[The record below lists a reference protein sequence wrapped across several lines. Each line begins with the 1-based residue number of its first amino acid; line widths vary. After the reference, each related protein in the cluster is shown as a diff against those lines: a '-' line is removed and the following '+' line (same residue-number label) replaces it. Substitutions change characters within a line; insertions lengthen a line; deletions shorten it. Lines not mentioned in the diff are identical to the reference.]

1 MRKSFPLKGKAFLF
15 KREDFSLSEGK
26 LFPGFEKGVETLCI
40 DNQCIKLR
48 TDEVEKAVAVSG
60 NAEQATEEG
69 QTLVKLGAYSSV
81 VFKLK

>member
-1 MRKSFPLKGKAFLF
+1 MSRHAVYNETNETYKSLAAWYMTKDEEKMLVLHNFGGAEVQFPL
-15 KREDFSLSEGK
+15 
-26 LFPGFEKGVETLCI
+26 
-40 DNQCIKLR
+40 

-60 NAEQATEEG
+60 NVEQATEEG

>member
-1 MRKSFPLKGKAFLF
+1 MLVLHNFGGAEVQFPL
-15 KREDFSLSEGK
+15 
-26 LFPGFEKGVETLCI
+26 
-40 DNQCIKLR
+40 